1 MGHHASIW
9 EHSGKEKQ
17 STPQGR
23 SAVTNEG
30 VTLNPS
36 VASFQ
41 ASSTSMF
48 VSSKSSVL
56 LQTARANI
64 SKPGSGEHS
73 VNARMVFDS
82 GSQKISISENLENTL
97 KLPVAG
103 QDTLL
108 IKTFGESTA
117 KLRQCDIVQFAVDGM
132 TRDETLDLQSVK
144 CLVKG
149 AIKNAFVTALHAFD
163 ARQILSLRLPLQ
175 GGLRW

>member
-1 MGHHASIW
+1 MLRQKGKCFRCLRNGHLSNQFSKECHICGLGHHASIC
-9 EHSGKEKQ
+9 ENSGKEKR

-23 SAVTNEG
+23 IAVTNEG
-30 VTLNPS
+30 VALNPT

-41 ASSTSMF
+41 ASSTNIF

-82 GSQKISISENLENTL
+82 GSQRSYISENLQNTL

-117 KLRQCDIVQFAVDGM
+117 KLRQCDIVQFALEAVDGM
-132 TRDETLDLQSVK
+132 QY
-144 CLVKG
+144 
-149 AIKNAFVTALHAFD
+149 
-163 ARQILSLRLPLQ
+163 Q
-175 GGLRW
+175 